1 MCALVTGVQTWALP
15 IWHVLAAPLRLETH
29 AEEAD
34 ADFVRDR
41 LQLLEMAGDLA
52 AGLVDRLD
60 GRTRQF
66 ELPGRFERDRSAIAL
81 QGDELAVLGDGLP
94 TEAGHALEQGTDAL
108 RAFPRW
114 RAKIVEPERK
124 SVGEGKRVS
133 VRVGLGGG
141 RSIKKKTK

>member
-60 GRTRQF
+60 GRARQF
-66 ELPGRFERDRSAIAL
+66 DLPGRIERDRSAIAL
-81 QGDELAVLGDGLP
+81 QELGRAPCREGVCQYVYI
-94 TEAGHALEQGTDAL
+94 TVDA
-108 RAFPRW
+108 RCY
-114 RAKIVEPERK
+114 KHKNQTVKEK
-124 SVGEGKRVS
+124 
-133 VRVGLGGG
+133 
-141 RSIKKKTK
+141 